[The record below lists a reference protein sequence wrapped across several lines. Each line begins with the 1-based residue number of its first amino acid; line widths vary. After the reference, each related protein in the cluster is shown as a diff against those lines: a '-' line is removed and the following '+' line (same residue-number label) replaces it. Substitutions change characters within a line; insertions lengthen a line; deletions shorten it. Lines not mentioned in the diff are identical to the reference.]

1 MHIVG
6 LIIAIAS
13 AIALWT
19 WRAQRAAE
27 AARELEGIAK
37 TAANL
42 PRKLAFKR
50 KTGKG
55 GLQLIDDPREA
66 ATIMMLE
73 IGRAGREYSR
83 DTRDVIEDIIIKEF
97 ELEAE
102 DAAALIE
109 HATWVLR
116 DAPVADAVI
125 TRMSKMILQQDAIG
139 PKEIVDL
146 DGMLVAVSEAD
157 GLPNPDQLSLLQTF
171 RNLVGLKT

>member
-13 AIALWT
+13 GIALWT

-50 KTGKG
+50 KTGKA
-55 GLQLIDDPREA
+55 GLQLVDDPREA
-66 ATIMMLE
+66 ATILMVE
-73 IGRAGREYSR
+73 IGRAGREWSR
-83 DTRDVIEDIIIKEF
+83 ETRDVIEDIIIREF
-97 ELEAE
+97 ELVSE
-102 DAAALIE
+102 DAEALIA
-109 HATWVLR
+109 HASFLLR
-116 DAPVADAVI
+116 DGPVADAVV

-157 GLPNPDQLSLLQTF
+157 GLPNADQLALLQTF

>member
-13 AIALWT
+13 GIALWT
-19 WRAQRAAE
+19 WRAQRMAE

-50 KTGKG
+50 KTGKA
-55 GLQLIDDPREA
+55 GLQLVDDPREA
-66 ATIMMLE
+66 ATILMVE
-73 IGRAGREYSR
+73 IGRAGREWSR
-83 DTRDVIEDIIIKEF
+83 ETRDVIEDIIIREF
-97 ELEAE
+97 ELESE
-102 DAAALIE
+102 DAEALIA
-109 HATWVLR
+109 HASFLLR
-116 DAPVADAVI
+116 DGPVADAVV

-157 GLPNPDQLSLLQTF
+157 GLPNADQLALLQTF

>member
-1 MHIVG
+1 M
-6 LIIAIAS
+6 
-13 AIALWT
+13 
-19 WRAQRAAE
+19 AE

-50 KTGKG
+50 KTGKA
-55 GLQLIDDPREA
+55 GLQLVDDPREA
-66 ATIMMLE
+66 ATILMVE
-73 IGRAGREYSR
+73 IGRAGREWSR
-83 DTRDVIEDIIIKEF
+83 ETRDVIEDIIIREF
-97 ELEAE
+97 ELESE
-102 DAAALIE
+102 DAEALIA
-109 HATWVLR
+109 HATFLLR
-116 DAPVADAVI
+116 DGPVADAVV

-157 GLPNPDQLSLLQTF
+157 GLPNADQLALLQTF